1 MNTKLKVALLT
12 LLGFSASACCGTKK
26 AAKSEDKK
34 EADIIIN
41 EDNDPRVHL
50 MYGVPFPDGSI
61 VRPVDE
67 NGKPLPPAR
76 NGAKS
81 EGAKFPDGRVAIPV
95 DEESKEAVETNSKEA
110 VHDEESDEMDMVL
123 E

>member
-1 MNTKLKVALLT
+1 MNTKFKIALLT

-26 AAKSEDKK
+26 VAKSEDKK
-34 EADIIIN
+34 EQDIIIN
-41 EDNDPRVHL
+41 EDNDPRVQL

-67 NGKPLPPAR
+67 NGQPLPPAR

-95 DEESKEAVETNSKEA
+95 DEESKEAVEANSKEA
-110 VHDEESDEMDMVL
+110 VHDEEPSEVDMVL